1 MFLDTFNFLRVKP
14 RQMGNGRVGRR
25 ANQPVLVNQPFCHL
39 AGQVR
44 DRNSLFDNRP
54 ALFLTGNFN
63 EYIDA

>member
-1 MFLDTFNFLRVKP
+1 
-14 RQMGNGRVGRR
+14 MGNGRVGRR

-39 AGQVR
+39 AGQAR